1 MNLLE
6 IENLTVRF
14 GDTTVLDSVDLTLD
28 AGERLGLI
36 GASGSGK
43 SLTALAVLGLLP
55 AGARIEGR
63 IRFDGRDLRMLGDR
77 ELSAVRG
84 NRIAM
89 IFQEPLSALNPL
101 MRVGAQIAEP
111 LRLHRGFSRQRAR
124 AEAVALAGK
133 VGLPDPEHLVRAYP
147 HQLSGGQRQ
156 RVCIAMA
163 VATAPALLL
172 ADEPTTALD
181 VTVQSEILTLL
192 GDLVTEQG
200 TALLFITHDLAVLAQ
215 VARRVLVL
223 EAGRILEQG
232 ELTQILRAPG
242 HDYTRTLVALAR
254 AASFRQPAEPGR

>member
-1 MNLLE
+1 MSLLD

-14 GDTTVLDSVDLTLD
+14 GATTVLDAVNLTVD

-36 GASGSGK
+36 AASGSGK

-55 AGARIEGR
+55 AGARVEGR
-63 IRFDGRDLRMLGDR
+63 IRFDGRDLLTLGDR
-77 ELSAVRG
+77 DLSALRG

-111 LRLHRGFSRQRAR
+111 LRLHRGLSRGQAR
-124 AEAVALAGK
+124 TAAIALAGR

-156 RVCIAMA
+156 RVGIAMA
-163 VATAPALLL
+163 VSTGPALLL

-181 VTVQSEILTLL
+181 VTVQSEILALL
-192 GDLVTEQG
+192 DDLVTEQG

-223 EAGRILEQG
+223 GAGRILEQG
-232 ELTQILRAPG
+232 DLEQILRAPG
-242 HDYTRTLVALAR
+242 HEYTRTLLELAR
-254 AASFRQPAEPGR
+254 AASFRRSAEVGR